1 MYTHTPTN
9 NTFVHKRN
17 TKTKKIP
24 PILGIC
30 GIFIH
35 MKKTTIGILAHVDAG
50 KTTLIESMLFNAGNI
65 RKLGRVDHQD
75 AFLDFDNQER
85 NRGITIFSKQAYM
98 TWKDTEIYIIDTPGH
113 IDFSSEM
120 ERSLQILDMAILLI
134 NSQDGIQSHTQ
145 TIWDCLKQ
153 YSIPTLI
160 FFNKMDI
167 SYHEQMELYNQVT
180 EKLSPNCIDLS
191 QDDAYEKLALI
202 NDNLLETY
210 METGTIPMQEIQELI
225 QKRECFPCFFGSA
238 LKNQGIEPLMDAIDQ
253 YTLTKEYGE
262 EFGAKIYK
270 ISQDEQANRLTHIK
284 VTSGTLKT
292 KQKLSETEKIDQIR
306 LYNGKNYTMIQEATA
321 GTVCVLK
328 GLETLEAGQGIGI
341 EQDSKPPLL
350 NAYLNYQLLLP
361 PQVDPMVMMQYCK
374 VIAQED
380 PQLEIQY
387 DSRNKRIHVQLMG
400 DIQKEVLQN
409 QIEQRSGIQVG
420 FTTGKVVFKETIAQ
434 PVRGVGHFEPLR
446 HYAEVHLL
454 LEPLPRNSGLQFEAK
469 IPTDDLALN
478 WQRLILTHLQEKN
491 HKGVLTGSSITD
503 MKISLIAGKAHQKH
517 TVGGDFRQATYR
529 AVRQGLK
536 KAQSLLLEPYYRF
549 EIQVPTESLSKT
561 LFDLETKQAKVE
573 IQDNLDQTM
582 TIKGTGPVR
591 HLINY
596 QNDIIAYTHGK
607 GKFSC
612 QLDGY
617 EVCQDAEAIIDEI
630 GYDSELDTFN
640 PTGSVFC
647 AHGSGYTV
655 PYNEVEDYMH
665 ILPRTENTSNYRSVK
680 YNISEEEIK
689 RVFDMSSG
697 RNKNEKKLPV
707 KKKPKVQQ
715 TLEPEKVKIKP
726 IKPTCL
732 IVDGY
737 NMIYDWSDLQKLIR
751 EDIEMAR
758 DQLIHYLVNY
768 TGYKNWKLLLVFDAY
783 RIKSNTSRNY
793 SKGNTTIVYT
803 RYNQTAD
810 SYIEKIVPELKK
822 EYQIIV
828 ATSDGLIQ
836 NSILAQGATRIS
848 ARELENKV
856 KNINAIAMKDLKSRS

>member
-1 MYTHTPTN
+1 
-9 NTFVHKRN
+9 
-17 TKTKKIP
+17 
-24 PILGIC
+24 
-30 GIFIH
+30 

-50 KTTLIESMLFNAGNI
+50 KTTLIESMLFNSGNI

-85 NRGITIFSKQAYM
+85 NRGITIFSKQACI
-98 TWKDTEIYIIDTPGH
+98 TWKNTEIYIIDTPGH

-120 ERSLQILDMAILLI
+120 ERTLQILDMAILLI
-134 NSQDGIQSHTQ
+134 NGQDGIQSHTQ

-167 SYHEQMELYNQVT
+167 SYHEQ
-180 EKLSPNCIDLS
+180 EKLMNDISKQLSSACIDLS
-191 QDDAYEKLALI
+191 QPDADEKLALTS
-202 NDNLLETY
+202 DELLEIY
-210 METGTIPMQEIQELI
+210 METGAIPIQFIQELV
-225 QKRECFPCFFGSA
+225 QKRKCFPCFFGSA
-238 LKNQGIEPLMDAIDQ
+238 LKNKGIEPLMDAISQ
-253 YTLTKEYGE
+253 YTIPKQYGE
-262 EFGAKIYK
+262 EMGAKIYK
-270 ISQDEQANRLTHIK
+270 ISQDEQGNRLTHIK
-284 VTSGTLKT
+284 VTSGSLKA

-306 LYNGKNYTMIQEATA
+306 IYNGKNYTPIQEATA

-328 GLETLEAGQGIGI
+328 GLETFSVGQGLGI
-341 EQDSKPPLL
+341 EPDSNPPLL

-361 PQVDPMVMMQYCK
+361 EHVDPMIMMQYCK

-380 PQLEIQY
+380 PQLEITY
-387 DSRNKRIHVQLMG
+387 DEKYRRIHVQLMG
-400 DIQKEVLQN
+400 DIQKEVLQK

-420 FTTGKVVFKETIAQ
+420 FTTGKVVFKETISE
-434 PVRGVGHFEPLR
+434 PVRGIGHFEPLR

-454 LEPLPRNSGLQFEAK
+454 LEPLPRNSGLQFEAN
-469 IPTDDLALN
+469 IPTDALALN

-491 HKGVLTGSSITD
+491 HKGVLTGSNITD

-536 KAQSLLLEPYYRF
+536 KAKNLLLEPYYKF
-549 EIQVPTESLSKT
+549 TIQVPTESLSKT
-561 LFDLETKQAKVE
+561 LFDLETKQAQVE
-573 IQDNLDQTM
+573 IKDNLNQTM
-582 TIKGTGPVR
+582 TITGTGPVR

-596 QNDIIAYTHGK
+596 QNEIIAYTHGK

-612 QLDGY
+612 QLCGY
-617 EVCQDAEAIIDEI
+617 EICKDAESIIAEI
-630 GYDSELDTFN
+630 NYDSELDLAN

-647 AHGSGYTV
+647 THGSGYTV
-655 PYNEVEDYMH
+655 PYNEVENYMH
-665 ILPRTENTSNYRSVK
+665 IIPKATSQSNYKSVK
-680 YNISEEEIK
+680 YTISEEEMK
-689 RVFDMSSG
+689 RVFNMTSG
-697 RNKNEKKLPV
+697 RNQNEKKKPV
-707 KKKPKVQQ
+707 KKKSKINQ
-715 TLEPEKVKIKP
+715 TFEPEKIEITP

-737 NMIYDWSDLQKLIR
+737 NMIYDWSDLRNLSK
-751 EDIEMAR
+751 EDIDLAR
-758 DQLIHYLVNY
+758 NQLIHYLVNY

-783 RIKSNTSRNY
+783 RIQSKDCRNY
-793 SKGNTTIVYT
+793 VKGNTTIVYT

-822 EYQIIV
+822 DYQIVV

-856 KNINAIAMKDLKSRS
+856 KNINTLALAQLKSR